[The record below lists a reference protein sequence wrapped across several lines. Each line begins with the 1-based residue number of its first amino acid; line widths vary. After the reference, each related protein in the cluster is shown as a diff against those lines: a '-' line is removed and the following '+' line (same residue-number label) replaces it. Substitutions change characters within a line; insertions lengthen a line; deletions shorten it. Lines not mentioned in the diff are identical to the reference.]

1 MREIILNTLEDVA
14 TNCGASSNCQI
25 NFSSESA
32 RIMIADKLESA
43 LKNYTL
49 MMMEDI
55 ACPPIE
61 DRCCRDDCHEE

>member
-1 MREIILNTLEDVA
+1 MREIIDNILEDIA
-14 TNCGASSNCQI
+14 NNAQI
-25 NFSSESA
+25 NFSSKSA
-32 RIMIADKLESA
+32 RDWIAERLEKE
-43 LKNYTL
+43 LKDYNL